1 MNRNEKRPQRRN
13 SSKLEM
19 AGMPAGWRSARGC
32 FIRKVR
38 ILGEV
43 IRPEERVLKKNS
55 RLLAVMAR
63 NLRRSF

>member
-1 MNRNEKRPQRRN
+1 
-13 SSKLEM
+13 M
-19 AGMPAGWRSARGC
+19 AGMPAAWRSARGC
-32 FIRKVR
+32 FIRKVHVP
-38 ILGEV
+38 GEV